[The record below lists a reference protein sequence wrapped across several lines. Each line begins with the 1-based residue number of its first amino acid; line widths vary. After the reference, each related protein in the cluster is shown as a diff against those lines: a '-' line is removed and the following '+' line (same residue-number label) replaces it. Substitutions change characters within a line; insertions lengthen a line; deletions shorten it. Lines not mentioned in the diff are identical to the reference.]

1 MNKYKILKNQ
11 VKQVIVDEAG
21 EYVVELVGDGAEVE
35 ILGAFHLKS
44 NQKKKV
50 FLEIIHKAKHTKANT
65 IIKAVVEGSGEVE
78 IRGKIIVEKGA
89 QQTESFLQERVLL
102 ASDQAKAVAIPD
114 LEIMA
119 DEVKCSHAAT
129 VGSVDKEQMHYLMSR
144 GMNEKEASKMIIDG
158 FLEEVW
164 GKIEGNK

>member
-1 MNKYKILKNQ
+1 MTKYKILKNQ
-11 VKQVIVDEAG
+11 VKQVIIEKAG
-21 EYVVELVGDGAEVE
+21 EYEVELVGNEARVE

-50 FLEIIHKAKHTKANT
+50 FLKIIHKAKHTKANT
-65 IIKAVVEGSGEVE
+65 IIKAVVEGSGEIE
-78 IRGKIIVEKGA
+78 IQGKIIVEKGA

-102 ASDQAKAVAIPD
+102 VSDQARAVAIPD

-129 VGSVDKEQMHYLMSR
+129 VGSIDNEQMHYLMSR
-144 GMNEKEASKMIIDG
+144 GMNKKEAAKMIIDG

-164 GKIEGNK
+164 GKIENHK